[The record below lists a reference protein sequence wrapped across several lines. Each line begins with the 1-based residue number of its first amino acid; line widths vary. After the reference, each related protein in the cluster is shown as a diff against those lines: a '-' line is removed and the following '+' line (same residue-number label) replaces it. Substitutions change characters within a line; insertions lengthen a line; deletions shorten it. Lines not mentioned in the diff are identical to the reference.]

1 MASESNDLLTILV
14 EFLSEMPTKPQQSVE
29 LVDEP
34 RGDVEKL
41 IIDYFPGQTQKMFSS
56 YARMGRDFVGKNVV
70 VIKDIRLNVG
80 TNKTTGKNMLERAAV
95 ALLKNPDLNL
105 DVVVI
110 ESIEQPEWNRR
121 LTRGKNGRCRWL
133 QTEMNPDNVYL
144 TKEQVAKEFR
154 ALRSKRKKG
163 RKVRKSRRKLF

>member
-1 MASESNDLLTILV
+1 MAAESNELLTILLD
-14 EFLSEMPTKPQQSVE
+14 FLSGMPTRQQQNVE

-41 IIDYFPGQTQKMFSS
+41 IIDYFPGQTKKMFSS
-56 YARMGRDFVGKNVV
+56 YARMGKDFVGKNVL

-95 ALLKNPDLNL
+95 SLLNHPDLNL

-110 ESIEQPEWNRR
+110 ESIEQPEWNQR
-121 LTRGKNGRCRWL
+121 LTRGKNGRARWL

-144 TKEQVAKEFR
+144 TKEQVAKEFK
-154 ALRSKRKKG
+154 ASRSKRKK
-163 RKVRKSRRKLF
+163 SRRQSRKYIRQ

>member
-1 MASESNDLLTILV
+1 MASESNDLLTILL
-14 EFLSEMPTKPQQSVE
+14 EFLSEMPTKPQQNVE

-56 YARMGRDFVGKNVV
+56 YARMGREFVGKNVL

-80 TNKTTGKNMLERAAV
+80 TNKTTGKNMLERASV
-95 ALLKNPDLNL
+95 ALLNNPDLNV

-121 LTRGKNGRCRWL
+121 LTRGKNGRNRWL
-133 QTEMNPDNVYL
+133 QKETNPDNVYL

-154 ALRSKRKKG
+154 ALRSKRSKK
-163 RKVRKSRRKLF
+163 RKSRRKLF